1 MTGSGSS
8 TRFTSD
14 EAGARARAGLP
25 SVARDAGSRTMRGDA
40 MERIGFVGLGRMGR
54 PMAANLLT
62 KGFALMVHDIDP
74 REVRALV
81 ELGTSAAAD
90 ERRSAATA
98 R

>member
-1 MTGSGSS
+1 
-8 TRFTSD
+8 
-14 EAGARARAGLP
+14 
-25 SVARDAGSRTMRGDA
+25 
-40 MERIGFVGLGRMGR
+40 MERIGFVGPGRMGR

>member
-1 MTGSGSS
+1 
-8 TRFTSD
+8 
-14 EAGARARAGLP
+14 
-25 SVARDAGSRTMRGDA
+25 
-40 MERIGFVGLGRMGR
+40 MGR

>member
-1 MTGSGSS
+1 
-8 TRFTSD
+8 
-14 EAGARARAGLP
+14 
-25 SVARDAGSRTMRGDA
+25 
-40 MERIGFVGLGRMGR
+40 MERIGFVGPGRMGR

-81 ELGTSAAAD
+81 GLGTSAARPTS
-90 ERRSAATA
+90 RRSAATA